1 MFRKRFRKIRYN
13 KKRMF
18 SILFLYLFLLG
29 MSLGYAFL
37 TTTLSIEGVGNVSKA
52 TWDVH
57 FENIQSV
64 EGSVSPTTSP
74 SISNNTTVSFDATL
88 ENPGEYYSFL
98 IDIVNGGTINA
109 MISSIE
115 ITPTLT
121 EEQKKYFSYSVMYQD
136 GTSIK
141 NFQSLMSG
149 TTETI
154 KVMFQYIEN
163 ADSSYYPDDDQNF
176 SFSVSLVYSQANSSA
191 IEVSHPE
198 SFADDDWETIT
209 SVVQSGNNSA
219 YHVGDTKTV
228 ELGNGLGTHTLR
240 IVNTTSPIECST
252 EGFSQTACGFVIE
265 FADIIATHNMNSE
278 STNVGGWPASEMRTY
293 INTDIYNAIPETIRN
308 AIVETNVVSGH
319 GNTTG
324 EENFISTDK
333 LYLLSTHEVYT
344 NVDGNTSSEL
354 TSSDTAYNRTR
365 QLDYYSSIGVTDSS
379 YSGAIKQKND
389 LNSKWWLRSAT
400 LFNTNSFNLSDSV
413 GYFSN
418 GGANAQIGVSP
429 AFRIG

>member
-1 MFRKRFRKIRYN
+1 M
-13 KKRMF
+13 
-18 SILFLYLFLLG
+18 
-29 MSLGYAFL
+29 
-37 TTTLSIEGVGNVSKA
+37 
-52 TWDVH
+52 
-57 FENIQSV
+57 
-64 EGSVSPTTSP
+64 
-74 SISNNTTVSFDATL
+74 
-88 ENPGEYYSFL
+88 
-98 IDIVNGGTINA
+98 GT
-109 MISSIE
+109 
-115 ITPTLT
+115 
-121 EEQKKYFSYSVMYQD
+121 F
-136 GTSIK
+136 
-141 NFQSLMSG
+141 
-149 TTETI
+149 
-154 KVMFQYIEN
+154 
-163 ADSSYYPDDDQNF
+163 
-176 SFSVSLVYSQANSSA
+176 
-191 IEVSHPE
+191 
-198 SFADDDWETIT
+198 
-209 SVVQSGNNSA
+209 
-219 YHVGDTKTV
+219 
-228 ELGNGLGTHTLR
+228 GTHTLR
-240 IVNTTSPIECST
+240 IANTSTPTECST
-252 EGFSQTACGFVIE
+252 EGFSGTACGFVLE
-265 FADIIATHNMNSE
+265 FADLVTLHVMNSE

-400 LFNTNSFNLSDSV
+400 NSFNLSDSV